1 LGPDYGTQQFL
12 PRTPLTRAL
21 TGLRDKSLLMIGCR
35 IFPVTVQVSDR
46 LRLGAGADLVY
57 GALTVQQAMQIWA
70 G

>member
-1 LGPDYGTQQFL
+1 
-12 PRTPLTRAL
+12 
-21 TGLRDKSLLMIGCR
+21 MIGCR